1 MPSLSEIYDDA
12 RKKLEGR
19 LTQYRLLHSISTSEI
34 AALMADVYG
43 VNRDYALVAG
53 LLHDWDKAYT
63 NAELLERAQH
73 FGIVLPDDPKK
84 LASLIHAHTGARAV
98 AEEYPDL
105 PPEII
110 QAIERHTS
118 AAIDMS
124 PLDMIIYTSDM
135 IEPLRTA
142 PNLPHLR
149 SLAGNIPLNDLFR
162 ACYRE
167 SLERLIRRKRYLHPN
182 SAEIWNTYIAKMD
195 KGDGANC
202 PEMDNGDGAFC
213 PQTSDREAGLGQ

>member
-1 MPSLSEIYDDA
+1 MLSLAEIYDDA
-12 RKKLEGR
+12 RIKLEKR

-34 AALMADVYG
+34 AALMAEVYG

-63 NAELLERAQH
+63 DAELLQRAQH
-73 FGIVLPDDPKK
+73 FGIEMPGDPQK
-84 LASLIHAHTGARAV
+84 LISVIHAQTGACALV
-98 AEEYPDL
+98 EEYPDL

-118 AAIDMS
+118 AATDMS
-124 PLDMIIYTSDM
+124 PLDMIIYISDM

-142 PNLPHLR
+142 PNLLHLR
-149 SLAGNIPLNDLFR
+149 SLAGNIPLDELFC

-182 SAEIWNTYIAKMD
+182 SAEIWNTYVPP
-195 KGDGANC
+195 GCSN
-202 PEMDNGDGAFC
+202 NR
-213 PQTSDREAGLGQ
+213 Q

>member
-1 MPSLSEIYDDA
+1 MLSLSEIYDDA

-34 AALMADVYG
+34 AALMAEVYG
-43 VNRDYALVAG
+43 VNREYALVAG
-53 LLHDWDKAYT
+53 LLHDWDKAYSDP
-63 NAELLERAQH
+63 ELLERANQ
-73 FGIVLPDDPKK
+73 FGIQLPDDPQK

-98 AEEYPDL
+98 AEEYPSL
-105 PPEII
+105 PSEIL

-118 AAIDMS
+118 AATNMT
-124 PLDMIIYTSDM
+124 PLDMIIYIADM

-149 SLAGNIPLNDLFR
+149 SLAGNIPLEELFS

-167 SLERLIRRKRYLHPN
+167 SLERLIRRNRYLHPN
-182 SAEIWNTYIAKMD
+182 SAQIWNTYVKQ
-195 KGDGANC
+195 GDGL
-202 PEMDNGDGAFC
+202 EQGDGVG
-213 PQTSDREAGLGQ
+213 TGGRG